1 MAYLYRFDGAKL
13 ERTDAPGPRLLRW
26 VAWRPDGSEALL
38 VGNGGA
44 ALLWSGARFRPLD
57 TGTRHNLRGAAWT
70 PDGALAAIVGNRG
83 AIVLTDG
90 QSVRDVP
97 SVTVENLRRV
107 AWRPDGAWALVVG
120 NAGTALRLDREGRVE
135 PIPGDRAHTLRAV
148 SWRPDGAYALVAAYG
163 SSWAGYPRPHPLYR
177 CDGRYLQALM
187 ASDDEDDFVAVDW
200 RADGREALVAGYAY
214 LPDGAAVNKVVIY
227 DGRGF
232 RTSLVEGAG
241 LVLGAAWRPGANEA
255 LLVGERGCLVQYR
268 DGRFESIDGQSP
280 DNLVGP
286 FWHPDGAFA
295 LILKGPDE
303 RVYTV

>member
-1 MAYLYRFDGAKL
+1 MAYLYRFDGARL
-13 ERTDAPGPRLLRW
+13 ERVDAPGTRLLRW
-26 VAWRPDGSEALL
+26 VTWRPDGSEALL

-44 ALLWSGARFRPLD
+44 AFLWSGERYRPLAID
-57 TGTRHNLRGAAWT
+57 TRHNLRGAAWT
-70 PDGALAAIVGNRG
+70 ADGALAVIVGNRG
-83 AIVLTDG
+83 AVFLTDG
-90 QSVRDVP
+90 ESIREVTSP
-97 SVTVENLRRV
+97 TVENLRRA

-120 NAGTALRLDREGRVE
+120 NAGTALRLGRDGRVE
-135 PIPGDRAHTLRAV
+135 PIPGDRAHTLRAL

-177 CDGRYLQALM
+177 CDGRYLQALV

-214 LPDGAAVNKVVIY
+214 LEDGAAVNKVLIY

-232 RTSLVEGAG
+232 RTSLVEAAG
-241 LVLGAAWRPGANEA
+241 LLLGAAWRPGVDEA
-255 LLVGERGCLVQYR
+255 LLVGEHGCLVRYR
-268 DGRFESIDGQSP
+268 GGRFESIDSGVR

-286 FWHPDGAFA
+286 FWHPGGAFA
-295 LILKGPDE
+295 LVLKGPDE